1 MSRDGTLPPGVEH
14 SDPRAPWNQPDAAE
28 WPCIDCGADVGE
40 SAIAWELHGR
50 IAPRS
55 ECPECS
61 EPLCSKCADK
71 DSEIS
76 ERCAK
81 CSGVGR
87 RETQEVKEQGR

>member
-1 MSRDGTLPPGVEH
+1 MPPRNQAEYDAQEH
-14 SDPRAPWNQPDAAE
+14 PDCYARE
-28 WPCIDCGADVGE
+28 PGEYPCIDCGADVGE

-81 CSGVGR
+81 CAG
-87 RETQEVKEQGR
+87 QEVKEQGR